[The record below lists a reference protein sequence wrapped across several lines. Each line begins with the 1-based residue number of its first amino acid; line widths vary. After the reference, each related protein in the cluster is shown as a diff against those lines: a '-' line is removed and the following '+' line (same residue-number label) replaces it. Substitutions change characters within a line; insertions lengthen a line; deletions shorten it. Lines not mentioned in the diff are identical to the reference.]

1 MISVNRNNSKAGKM
15 EKKTVSASTLIPRL
29 SCLMSKTACRFTLI
43 ELLIVIAI
51 IAILAG
57 MLLPALNNAKKK
69 ALALSCLNNLKEYM
83 RYHHSYMDEYNGY
96 MVGMIGDGRGAY
108 LVFEELGY
116 TKTSQRRLFKCQS
129 TADHT
134 KGSDYYGYGIKGKV
148 SGANSNDKLKIVTR
162 NRYYPLKKTSYD
174 TPYII
179 TKYIREPS
187 KYFQNGDSRNA
198 AWTRQEHGTYTAG
211 VSDNRDRFALV
222 HSKRVNVNFLDGHC
236 APLNQN
242 EFFDSMLHDW
252 PSDGSNG
259 VNVSINIGKNVF
271 AQSGWQLYR
280 GR

>member
-1 MISVNRNNSKAGKM
+1 MIMPKD
-15 EKKTVSASTLIPRL
+15 ETDFKTSSLISPLSYLEHKTL
-29 SCLMSKTACRFTLI
+29 CRFTLI
-43 ELLIVIAI
+43 ELLVVIAI

-69 ALALSCLNNLKEYM
+69 AQALSCLNNLKEYM

-96 MVGMIGDGRGAY
+96 LVGLIGDGRGAY

-116 TKTSQRRLFKCQS
+116 TKTIQRRLFKCQS

-148 SGANSNDKLKIVTR
+148 NGANSNDKLKIVKS
-162 NRYYPLKKTSYD
+162 RYFTVAKTSYN
-174 TPYII
+174 TVYII
-179 TKYIREPS
+179 TKYIKEPS

-198 AWTRQEHGTYTAG
+198 AWTRQEHGTYTVG
-211 VSDNRDRFALV
+211 VTDNRERFALV

-236 APLNQN
+236 APLNQA

-252 PSDGSNG
+252 PNDGSSG
-259 VNVSINIGKNVF
+259 VNVTINTGKNVF

-280 GR
+280 GS

>member
-1 MISVNRNNSKAGKM
+1 MQKC
-15 EKKTVSASTLIPRL
+15 KTEFNPSSLL
-29 SCLMSKTACRFTLI
+29 SHLSYLKRKTANRFTLI
-43 ELLIVIAI
+43 ELLVVIAI

-69 ALALSCLNNLKEYM
+69 AQALSCLNNLKEYM
-83 RYHHSYMDEYNGY
+83 RYHHSYMDEYNAY
-96 MVGMIGDGRGAY
+96 LVGMIGDGRGSY

-116 TKTSQRRLFKCQS
+116 TKTRQRRLFKCQS

-134 KGSDYYGYGIKGKV
+134 KGSDYYGYGIKGKP
-148 SGANSNDKLKIVTR
+148 SGANSNDKLKIVKS
-162 NRYYPLKKTSYD
+162 RYFTVAKTSYN
-174 TPYII
+174 TAYII
-179 TKYIREPS
+179 TKYIKEPS

-198 AWTRQEHGTYTAG
+198 AWTRQEHGTYT
-211 VSDNRDRFALV
+211 VSVTDNRERFALV

-236 APLNQN
+236 APLNQA

-252 PSDGSNG
+252 PNDGSSG

>member
-1 MISVNRNNSKAGKM
+1 MQKC
-15 EKKTVSASTLIPRL
+15 KTEFNPSSLL
-29 SCLMSKTACRFTLI
+29 SHFSYLKRKTANRFTLI
-43 ELLIVIAI
+43 ELLVVIAI

-69 ALALSCLNNLKEYM
+69 AQALSCLNNLKEYM

-96 MVGMIGDGRGAY
+96 LVGMIDDGRGSY

-116 TKTSQRRLFKCQS
+116 TTTKQRRLFKCQS
-129 TADHT
+129 TADYN
-134 KGSDYYGYGIKGKV
+134 KGSEYYGYGIKGKV
-148 SGANSNDKLKIVTR
+148 SGANSNDKLKIVK
-162 NRYYPLKKTSYD
+162 NRYFTVAKKNYN

-198 AWTRQEHGTYTAG
+198 AWTIQEHGTYTVG
-211 VSDNRDRFALV
+211 VTDSRARFALV

-236 APLNQN
+236 APLNQA

-252 PSDGSNG
+252 PSDGSSG
-259 VNVSINIGKNVF
+259 VNVSINTGKNVF

>member
-1 MISVNRNNSKAGKM
+1 MISIIPQNSNDSKM
-15 EKKTVSASTLIPRL
+15 KKKSAANAYFISHISYLKRKMPRH
-29 SCLMSKTACRFTLI
+29 FTLI
-43 ELLIVIAI
+43 ELLVVIAI
-51 IAILAG
+51 IAILAA
-57 MLLPALNNAKKK
+57 MLLPALNNAKQK

-96 MVGMIGDGRGAY
+96 LVGMIGDGRGAY

-134 KGSDYYGYGIKGKV
+134 KGNDYYGYGIKGKV

-198 AWTRQEHGTYTAG
+198 AWTIQEHGIYALNDTNSRA
-211 VSDNRDRFALV
+211 RFALV

-236 APLNQN
+236 APLSQT

-252 PSDGSNG
+252 PYDGSG
-259 VNVSINIGKNVF
+259 GINVSINIGKNLF

>member
-1 MISVNRNNSKAGKM
+1 MERAIIMVKNKNNKISSLFSHRSSLKRKM
-15 EKKTVSASTLIPRL
+15 FWH
-29 SCLMSKTACRFTLI
+29 FTLI
-43 ELLIVIAI
+43 ELLVVIAI
-51 IAILAG
+51 IAILAA
-57 MLLPALNNAKKK
+57 MLLPALNKAKQK
-69 ALALSCLNNLKEYM
+69 AQALSCLNNLKEYM

-108 LVFEELGY
+108 LIFEELGY
-116 TKTSQRRLFKCQS
+116 TKTRQRRLFKCQS

-134 KGSDYYGYGIKGKV
+134 KGNDYYGYGIKGKV
-148 SGANSNDKLKIVTR
+148 SGANSNDKLKTVTR

-179 TKYIREPS
+179 TKYIKEPS

-198 AWTRQEHGTYTAG
+198 AWTIQEHGTYTVG
-211 VSDNRDRFALV
+211 VTDSRARFALV

-236 APLNQN
+236 APLNQA

-252 PSDGSNG
+252 PSDGSSG
-259 VNVSINIGKNVF
+259 INVSINTGKNVF
-271 AQSGWQLYR
+271 AQSGWQFYR

>member
-1 MISVNRNNSKAGKM
+1 MISVNPKNSNDSEM
-15 EKKTVSASTLIPRL
+15 QKKTVSTASLIPHL
-29 SCLMSKTACRFTLI
+29 SYLKRKMPGHFTLI
-43 ELLIVIAI
+43 ELLVVIAI
-51 IAILAG
+51 IAILAA
-57 MLLPALNNAKKK
+57 MLLPALNKAKQK
-69 ALALSCLNNLKEYM
+69 AQALSCLNNLKEYM

-108 LVFEELGY
+108 LIFEELGY

-134 KGSDYYGYGIKGKV
+134 KGNDYYGYGIKGKV
-148 SGANSNDKLKIVTR
+148 NGENSNGKLKIVTR
-162 NRYYPLKKTSYD
+162 NRYYSIKKTSYD

-187 KYFQNGDSRNA
+187 KYLQNGDSRNA
-198 AWTRQEHGTYTAG
+198 AWTRQEHGTYTVG
-211 VSDNRDRFALV
+211 VSDNRERFALV

-236 APLNQN
+236 APLNQA

-252 PSDGSNG
+252 PNDGSGG